1 MSDQPQKI
9 DPANPDLDDST
20 NVTRSQG
27 RLLRS
32 MAAAAREKRIRENGT
47 HPVSLTVLVVC
58 GIVLVVA
65 GGVLGKVN
73 LFDFDNLYKDM
84 FRPGYV
90 RNPPADEKDGGPKPK
105 EALAAYMSRGQ
116 KVFTRCAACHGPE
129 GKGDGANYPSLAGS
143 KWATGP
149 TERFSMI
156 VLNGLHGVNSYGREM
171 GGVAGMPTQ
180 GAGMSPEDLAGV
192 MTYVRNSFGNS
203 VGDIVTAE
211 MAGKAMEIS
220 DKRAK
225 KGQQVTA
232 EELTADHV
240 KDLPGAKLD
249 PKTLL
254 DPMKLT
260 PVKAK

>member
-9 DPANPDLDDST
+9 DPARPDHDDPA
-20 NVTRSQG
+20 NAPRKIPG

-32 MAAAAREKRIRENGT
+32 MAAAAREKNIQASEDK
-47 HPVSLTVLVVC
+47 PLSLTMLVVF
-58 GIVLVVA
+58 GLVLLIA
-65 GGVLGKVN
+65 GGVLGKVD
-73 LFDFDNLYKDM
+73 LFNYKEM
-84 FRPGYV
+84 FQRNYV
-90 RNPPADEKDGGPKPK
+90 RKPPADEKDSGPQPK
-105 EALAAYMSRGQ
+105 LALDAYMTRGK

-171 GGVAGMPTQ
+171 GGAAGMPSQ
-180 GAGMSPEDLAGV
+180 AAGLAPEDLAGV
-192 MTYVRNSFGNS
+192 MTYVRNSFGNT
-203 VGDIVTAE
+203 VGDIVTTE
-211 MAGKAMEIS
+211 MAAKAMEIS
-220 DKRAK
+220 GKRAK
-225 KGQQVTA
+225 AGQQVTA
-232 EELTADHV
+232 DELTADHV

-260 PVKAK
+260 PVKAKAK

>member
-9 DPANPDLDDST
+9 DPSKTDHVDSPH
-20 NVTRSQG
+20 VARSHTRW
-27 RLLRS
+27 LRS
-32 MAAAAREKRIRENGT
+32 VAAVAREKDIPEDGT
-47 HPVSLTVLVVC
+47 HPVSLTVIVVC
-58 GIVLVVA
+58 GIVLLIA
-65 GGVLGKVN
+65 GGVIGKVN
-73 LFDFDNLYKDM
+73 LFDYKGL

-90 RNPPADEKDGGPKPK
+90 RTSPVDEKEGGPKPK

-149 TERFSMI
+149 SERFSMI

-171 GGVAGMPTQ
+171 GGAAGMPTQ
-180 GAGMSPEDLAGV
+180 GAGLAPEDLAGV

-203 VGDIVTAE
+203 VGDIVTVE
-211 MAGKAMEIS
+211 MASKAMEIS
-220 DKRAK
+220 GKRAK
-225 KGQQVTA
+225 AGQQVTA
-232 EELTADHV
+232 DELTADHV

-249 PKTLL
+249 PKILL